1 MLGEKKEFKVGD
13 VITVKNCFTTY
24 KITVTRVT
32 KTQAICDVKRKDGA
46 GYTAKFKKEYTT
58 YGTDKCFLSPIPRI
72 EYNFNEYS
80 VTPKSE

>member
-24 KITVTRVT
+24 KIKVTRVT
-32 KTQAICDVKRKDGA
+32 KTQAICDVKRKDGT
-46 GYTAKFKKEYTT
+46 GYTAKYKKEYTT
-58 YGTDKCFLSPIPRI
+58 YGTGPCDLSPIPRI
-72 EYNFNEYS
+72 EYDFNEYT